1 MLLEAT
7 KIPDVKL
14 LRTRRFHDA
23 RGFFTETFS
32 RRALAACGIDGD
44 FVQDNHSFSGPRGV
58 VRGLHFQIPPFAQ
71 DKLVRVV
78 RGAILDIAVD
88 LRVGSPF
95 YGRHVAQEIRE
106 EDSTQLYIPAGFA
119 HGFCTLVPE
128 TEVLYKVSAYYSP
141 QHDRGIRWNDPRLGI
156 DWPIGADAAIVS
168 DKDRALPLLAETRSY
183 FRYEPALAFSAV
195 AS

>member
-23 RGFFTETFS
+23 RGFFAETFS
-32 RRALAACGIDGD
+32 RRALANCGIDCE

-58 VRGLHFQIPPFAQ
+58 VRGLHFQVPPFAQ
-71 DKLVRVV
+71 AKLVRVV

-88 LRVGSPF
+88 LRVGSPS
-95 YGRHVAQEIRE
+95 YGRHVAQVIRE
-106 EDSTQLYIPAGFA
+106 EDWAQLFIPAGFA

-141 QHDRGIRWNDPRLGI
+141 QHDRGIRWDDPRLGI
-156 DWPIGADAAIVS
+156 DWPIAAHEAIVS
-168 DKDRALPLLAETRSY
+168 DKDRALPPLAETRSH
-183 FRYEPALAFSAV
+183 FRYEPVLVFAAA